1 MNDFYQ
7 FLSDHQVQYTRHD
20 HPAVYTVEDVHRLV
34 PEMDAAKT
42 KNLFLRDGPGKRHF
56 LVIVP
61 GDKRVHIKSLAS
73 VLGVKR
79 LSFGSPD
86 RLNKHLGVDPGS
98 VSLLAV
104 YHDRDHAVEV
114 AVDRELWE
122 ESAFQ
127 FHPMVNTSTL
137 AVTKADIIRF
147 LEKTGHEMK
156 IISVP
161 ES

>member
-7 FLSDHQVQYTRHD
+7 FLSDHQIDYERHD

-42 KNLFLRDGPGKRHF
+42 KNLFFWDGPGKRHF

-61 GDKRVHIKSLAS
+61 GDKRVNIKALAAA
-73 VLGVKR
+73 LGVKR

-86 RLNKHLGVDPGS
+86 RLKKHLGVDPGS

-104 YHDRDHAVEV
+104 YNDTDQAVEV
-114 AVDRELWE
+114 AVDRDLWKE
-122 ESAFQ
+122 EAFQ
-127 FHPMVNTSTL
+127 FHPLVNTSTL
-137 AVTKADIIRF
+137 AITKENIIRF
-147 LEKTGHEMK
+147 LSKTGHDMK
-156 IISVP
+156 VIEVP
-161 ES
+161 